1 MDSAIF
7 NIIMAILA
15 IVLVFF
21 IVMKRKLSLKEDIGV
36 VIPRLNHVLIWLLG
50 FIILIGIEE
59 FFYNLEDG
67 GAGAEIWTEKYTTFE
82 IILRFIG
89 VVLLAPVSEELLF
102 RGLIF
107 SQIKKTR
114 FKVIGAIVIPA
125 LIFSLIHIQYSS
137 ILILGLIF
145 VDGLFYGM
153 ARHYTKSV
161 LVPIILHLYSNL
173 GAVLER
179 LL

>member
-7 NIIMAILA
+7 NIVMAILA
-15 IVLVFF
+15 IILVFF
-21 IVMKRKLSLKEDIGV
+21 IVMKRKLSLKEDIGL
-36 VIPRLNHVLIWLLG
+36 VIPRLKHVLIWLLG

-59 FFYNLEDG
+59 FFYNLEYG
-67 GAGAEIWTEKYTTFE
+67 GADPESWTHRYTTFE
-82 IILRFIG
+82 IILRFFG
-89 VVLLAPVSEELLF
+89 VVLLAPISEELLF

-114 FKVIGAIVIPA
+114 LKIIGAIVIPA

-137 ILILGLIF
+137 IIVLSLIF
-145 VDGLFYGM
+145 VDGVFYGI
-153 ARHYTKSV
+153 ARYYTGSV
-161 LVPIILHLYSNL
+161 LVPIILHMYSNL
-173 GAVLER
+173 GAMLER